1 MLAIP
6 LARMCYSMPRDEMLI
21 HQMMVDERSKLF
33 EPGVGCPPVSLSHQ
47 DGEGKVGIFE
57 MPCAR
62 YIKTKE
68 MEFK

>member
-1 MLAIP
+1 
-6 LARMCYSMPRDEMLI
+6 MPRDEMLI

-33 EPGVGCPPVSLSHQ
+33 EPGVGCPYVSLSHHP
-47 DGEGKVGIFE
+47 GEWKVGTFE

-62 YIKTKE
+62 YIATKE